1 VLATGGDLLAEPRN
15 PMLDDE
21 LGGPHLHRPRHRT
34 AIMPKPPTRPH
45 PVHKRGRQRPVD
57 RGRVRLSNGL
67 GRRSLRSEDCG
78 RMRRLDALRDWRERW
93 KQPEARAAA
102 RQIASELQ
110 VGRLRT
116 VSPFGRVEGR
126 VDLRGLQVDLLAAT
140 HDAMRERVTARD
152 GQWSALDLTGAGLS
166 GMNWFN
172 LQVAD
177 CVLDDAQLD
186 DLRCWGVEVSD
197 CSAHRA
203 SLRSAQI
210 GSTVGAYR
218 RSRWHRI
225 EMPGA
230 DVRYLVG
237 DVELIDVDLSRANF
251 SATDLGR
258 SDLIRVRFAGRVD
271 NLTIA
276 ARRVEGRAGSWA
288 LSDVDFSGA
297 DPIGLQLLGVDYGT
311 PAVDVP
317 SR

>member
-1 VLATGGDLLAEPRN
+1 
-15 PMLDDE
+15 
-21 LGGPHLHRPRHRT
+21 
-34 AIMPKPPTRPH
+34 
-45 PVHKRGRQRPVD
+45 
-57 RGRVRLSNGL
+57 
-67 GRRSLRSEDCG
+67 
-78 RMRRLDALRDWRERW
+78 MRRLDALRDWRERW

-140 HDAMRERVTARD
+140 HDAMRERVTARGGD
-152 GQWSALDLTGAGLS
+152 WSALDLTGAGLS

-186 DLRCWGVEVSD
+186 DLRCWAVEVSD
-197 CSAHRA
+197 CSARRA

-210 GSTVGAYR
+210 GSTVGGHT

-225 EMPGA
+225 EMSGA

-237 DVELIDVDLSRANF
+237 DVELIDVDLSRAKF
-251 SATDLGR
+251 GATDLGR

-271 NLTIA
+271 NLTIG
-276 ARRVEGRAGSWA
+276 ARRVEEGAGSWA

-297 DPIGLQLLGVDYGT
+297 DPIGLHLVGVDYGT
-311 PAVDVP
+311 PAVDVRLP
-317 SR
+317 DDDRHWIICDWREFLTRVASNAPGDLQRDAEIWVDFARGCLGPRQRWGFTTVADATAYAGEPFAEYLDSCR

>member
-1 VLATGGDLLAEPRN
+1 
-15 PMLDDE
+15 
-21 LGGPHLHRPRHRT
+21 
-34 AIMPKPPTRPH
+34 
-45 PVHKRGRQRPVD
+45 
-57 RGRVRLSNGL
+57 
-67 GRRSLRSEDCG
+67 
-78 RMRRLDALRDWRERW
+78 MRRVDALRYWRERW

-110 VGRLRT
+110 VGHLRT

-140 HDAMRERVTARD
+140 HNSMLERVTARD
-152 GQWSALDLTGAGLS
+152 GEWSALDLTGAGLS

-230 DVRYLVG
+230 DVRGLIG
-237 DVELIDVDLSRANF
+237 DVALTDVDLSRAKV

-258 SDLIRVRFAGRVD
+258 SDLIRVRFAGRVGS
-271 NLTIA
+271 LTIG
-276 ARRVEGRAGSWA
+276 ARRVEEGSGPWA
-288 LSDVDFSGA
+288 LSGVDLSGA
-297 DPIGLQLLGVDYGT
+297 DPIGLQLVGVDYGT
-311 PAVDVP
+311 PAVDIHLPDDDRHWIIRDWREFLTLVASNAP
-317 SR
+317 GDLQREVEIWVDFARGCLGPRQRWGFTTVADAAAYGGEPFAEYLDSCR